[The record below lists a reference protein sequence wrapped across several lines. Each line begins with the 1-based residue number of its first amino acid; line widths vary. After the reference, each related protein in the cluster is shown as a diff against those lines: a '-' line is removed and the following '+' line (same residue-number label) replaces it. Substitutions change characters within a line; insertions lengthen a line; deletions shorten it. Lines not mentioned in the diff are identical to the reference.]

1 LGVAWCG
8 DGANFFEVHM
18 RGSAVE
24 RQVRS
29 TALDEP
35 GLRIEIGNHGDVFL
49 SGMKKAG
56 QAQAHP
62 ALG

>member
-1 LGVAWCG
+1 
-8 DGANFFEVHM
+8 M

-29 TALDEP
+29 TALDDP